1 MGRIFGWGALVL
13 FLIFFGNVA
22 VSAATRQQS
31 FSNVVELLLLLGAV
45 VLFVACILV
54 KEAAEKERPA
64 LSVSGGNTDEDTG
77 HL

>member
-22 VSAATRQQS
+22 FSAATRQS
-31 FSNVVELLLLLGAV
+31 SLSNVVELLLLLGAV
-45 VLFVACILV
+45 VLFVACTLV
-54 KEAAEKERPA
+54 KEAGEKDRLATP
-64 LSVSGGNTDEDTG
+64 VSGGNTDEDTG